1 MCDGQGFV
9 LVDSIFIFL
18 CKRKNVNGF
27 SDFHI
32 FNNWILAKYKQKTKQ
47 LEIFSLSFFFFFF
60 FKYFIQDIQDKFES
74 IHDKIPI

>member
-32 FNNWILAKYKQKTKQ
+32 FNN
-47 LEIFSLSFFFFFF
+47 
-60 FKYFIQDIQDKFES
+60 
-74 IHDKIPI
+74 